1 MEFGYFT
8 MPSHPPER
16 GLKAGHDWDLQT
28 LRWLDELGFTEAWI
42 GEHHTAPW
50 EPHPS
55 PDLLIAQAL
64 LQTKRLRIG
73 PGGFLLPYHHPA
85 ELANRVAMLD
95 HLSEGRLNFGIAAS
109 GLPSD
114 WAMFNVDGMSGT
126 NRDMT
131 RESLEI
137 ILKMWLQDGPWDHQ
151 GKFWHVSK
159 PDTMFGTLKP
169 HLKPLQQ
176 PHPPIGVAGLSKN
189 SDTLKMA
196 GEHGYIPM
204 SLNLNP
210 AYVKSHWDSVEAGAK
225 ISGRTPNRKDW
236 RLVRE
241 IFVADTDEEAW
252 ELSVNGMMGRMM
264 GEYFL
269 PLLSNFGFK
278 EFLKHDQSVPDEEV
292 TVEYCAH
299 HNWLVG
305 SPATVAKKI
314 QAVYDDVGGFG
325 QLLVFGFDYADKPD
339 VWHRSLRLIQEEVKP
354 LVAHLVP

>member
-137 ILKMWLQDGPWDHQ
+137 ILKMWLQDGWDHQ